1 MIDLSG
7 MNIPVWGVANQ
18 RSICWAIAKQLRACG
33 ADVILLCQP
42 RFRVSVMEMAIAEGI
57 ATVLPCDVD
66 VHGDSDDDIANGSID
81 HCFCI
86 LKRYAPFHGLVH
98 GLVHGIA
105 FSDSK
110 ELQGRYSDTTLANF
124 EKTMRISCYSFTE
137 IARRMRPMMSYDGCM
152 LTLTFDAATGSYP
165 HYNVMGIAKAA
176 LNASVL
182 YLAADLG
189 EFNIRVNAISASPED
204 TLSARGIKNF
214 RAIGKFANAQS
225 PLGRRASLQAI
236 ANEAAYLLSD
246 QACDITAQIRYV
258 DCGSISVRM
267 APARNAALMAEAWTD
282 IAKIAGKE

>member
-66 VHGDSDDDIANGSID
+66 
-81 HCFCI
+81 
-86 LKRYAPFHGLVH
+86 
-98 GLVHGIA
+98 VHGIA

-258 DCGSISVRM
+258 DCG
-267 APARNAALMAEAWTD
+267 
-282 IAKIAGKE
+282 